1 MKTQQL
7 LPIFLVLGAVL
18 PGCRAKNPMNPSAS
32 EPVLVPV
39 VSAPLPKSPLETS
52 ARANKSQ
59 FAVGEAIEFS
69 IEIKNTSTEAIDLN
83 FTSGQKFDFF
93 ATRAG
98 EKEAIWSY
106 GMNKRF
112 IQSLKTVSLEAG
124 KTLDY
129 STVWQGAAAGKY
141 TISALIKANGGI
153 EAAPFQIVVK

>member
-1 MKTQQL
+1 MKTLQL
-7 LPIFLVLGAVL
+7 LPILLIVGAVA
-18 PGCRAKNPMNPSAS
+18 PGCRAKNPMNPPAT

-39 VSAPLPKSPLETS
+39 DAAPLPKSPLEVS

-59 FAVGEAIEFS
+59 FAVGEPIEFAIEV
-69 IEIKNTSTEAIDLN
+69 KNVSAEAIDLN

-93 ATRAG
+93 ATRKG

-124 KTLDY
+124 KSLDY

-141 TISALIKANGGI
+141 KINSLVKANGGL
-153 EAAPFQIVVK
+153 EAAAFEIVVK